1 MTTLQRITII
11 LAVMAIMSSCSKDT
25 LLSLPP
31 LDETDDVC
39 EKMKDIKFM
48 AYCYQNFDVNEDG
61 KVSMTEASA
70 VKTIECNDAADFTG
84 IEYFSNLEEFVSHSA
99 EIINL
104 KYNDKL
110 HQINC
115 KDAPLDAIDL
125 SRNTKLSEMSFENCQ
140 NLKKVI
146 FSSGLTTI
154 SENAFANCKA
164 IDTVICHASI
174 PPLLQ
179 DNAFLGVNNAI
190 LKVPE
195 ETVNFYKYSEWS
207 RFFIAVLPIHENIAD
222 IQDMTL
228 PVDYTHTYCFPYL
241 KCDNLILILF
251 INDID
256 VIINENNQDWAT
268 IITDTEA
275 DDETLMSSRILALQE
290 NKSTDKRIASFI
302 IKSSDQL
309 SRITIVQYGNTA
321 INNPSIISTDTIQ
334 IHQLPNWEYW
344 GGVATTIDGIGNYSL
359 LTGIYVENEP
369 YNKTRIAA
377 QNRGGHLQID
387 NCNRNNQNSSYIL
400 EYDYSQYYRVLFL
413 P

>member
-1 MTTLQRITII
+1 MTTLQRITIT

-110 HQINC
+110 HRINC

-125 SRNTKLSEMSFENCQ
+125 SRNTKLSEMSFENCK
-140 NLKKVI
+140 NLKEVI
-146 FSSGLTTI
+146 FSSYLTTI

-164 IDTVICHASI
+164 LYIITCYANT
-174 PPLLQ
+174 PPLLK
-179 DNAFLGVNNAI
+179 DNVFLGVNAI

-195 ETVNFYKYSEWS
+195 EAVNSYKYSEWAQ
-207 RFFIAVLPIHENIAD
+207 FFIAILPIHENIAD
-222 IQDMTL
+222 NV
-228 PVDYTHTYCFPYL
+228 PVDYTYTFCFPYL
-241 KCDNLILILF
+241 KCDNF
-251 INDID
+251 IPGFPDFHNID

-268 IITDTEA
+268 ITEVYF
-275 DDETLMSSRILALQE
+275 EGMMPPQQSSFALQE

-302 IKSSDQL
+302 IKSSDL
-309 SRITIVQYGNTA
+309 LGRIAIVQYGNTA

-334 IHQLPNWEYW
+334 MMGNMPPPDRW
-344 GGVATTIDGIGNYSL
+344 GGVGYVLDDIDNSL

-377 QNRGGHLQID
+377 VENGHFLID
-387 NCNRNNQNSSYIL
+387 NYDYNHLSSSYIL
-400 EYDYSQYYRVLFL
+400 EYDYSKYYRVLFL

>member
-1 MTTLQRITII
+1 MKAQQRITIT

-125 SRNTKLSEMSFENCQ
+125 SRNTKLSEMSFENCK
-140 NLKKVI
+140 NLKEVI
-146 FSSGLTTI
+146 FSSDLTTI

-179 DNAFLGVNNAI
+179 DNVFLGVNNAI
-190 LKVPE
+190 LKVPD

-228 PVDYTHTYCFPYL
+228 PVDYTYTLEFPYL
-241 KCDNLILILF
+241 KCDNFTLAYTF
-251 INDID
+251 GYNTD
-256 VIINENNQDWAT
+256 IINENNQDWAT
-268 IITDTEA
+268 IITEA
-275 DDETLMSSRILALQE
+275 DDEMSSRILALQE

-309 SRITIVQYGNTA
+309 RRITIVQYGNTA
-321 INNPSIISTDTIQ
+321 INNPNIISTDTIQ
-334 IHQLPNWEYW
+334 IHQPPMEYW
-344 GGVATTIDGIGNYSL
+344 GGVATKIDGVGDHSL
-359 LTGIYVENEP
+359 LTDIYVENEP
-369 YNKTRIAA
+369 HNKTRIAA
-377 QNRGGHLQID
+377 QNGGGYLQID

>member
-1 MTTLQRITII
+1 MTTLQRITIT
-11 LAVMAIMSSCSKDT
+11 LAVMAIMSSCNKAT

-125 SRNTKLSEMSFENCQ
+125 SRNTNLSEMSFENCK
-140 NLKKVI
+140 NLKEVI
-146 FSSGLTTI
+146 FSSYLTTI

-164 IDTVICHASI
+164 LYIITCYADT
-174 PPLLQ
+174 PPLLK
-179 DNAFLGVNNAI
+179 DNAFLGVNAI

-195 ETVNFYKYSEWS
+195 EAVNSYKYSEWAQ
-207 RFFIAVLPIHENIAD
+207 FFIAILSFHENIAD
-222 IQDMTL
+222 NV

-241 KCDNLILILF
+241 KCDNLVLSLF

-268 IITDTEA
+268 IAETDEIA
-275 DDETLMSSRILALQE
+275 LKALQE
-290 NKSTDKRIASFI
+290 NKSTSKRFTSFI

-309 SRITIVQYGNTA
+309 WRIAIVQYGKTA
-321 INNPSIISTDTIQ
+321 ISNPCILSTDTIQ
-334 IHQLPNWEYW
+334 MIGNMPPSDRW
-344 GGVATTIDGIGNYSL
+344 GGVCYTRDDIDNSL

-377 QNRGGHLQID
+377 VENGAFLID
-387 NCNRNNQNSSYIL
+387 NYDYNHQCSSYIL
-400 EYDYSQYYRVLFL
+400 EYDYSKYYRVLFL